1 MAPETLPA
9 LRCESR
15 LRRPEPR
22 WGLIAATVVL
32 LASTLDALWLVPAQ
46 QHAADQADR
55 FGPRF
60 RCVDVVP
67 AVASAPAPSPTAGV
81 RVERVYLLAAPT
93 R

>member
-1 MAPETLPA
+1 MAPATLPA

-32 LASTLDALWLVPAQ
+32 LASTFDALWLVPAQ
-46 QHAADQADR
+46 QRAADQVDR
-55 FGPRF
+55 FGPSF
-60 RCVDVVP
+60 RCVDDVR
-67 AVASAPAPSPTAGV
+67 AVAPAPSPTAGV
-81 RVERVYLLAAPT
+81 RVERVYLRSAPA